1 MYFSSQTSNDPAEA
15 ALALLIL
22 APTALVLPDE
32 GKFSTVGLKHGSPL
46 TTGPQTGQVSSPAGT
61 HTVTATTE
69 AENGSPIPGVTVT
82 FRVISGPNTGA
93 TGTGNTG
100 ANGQTTFT
108 YPDNGGAGTD
118 NIQAFVGTI
127 ASNVVVMN
135 WVQAIARCDVDQD
148 GDIDK
153 ADLAVI
159 TRARGQVA
167 LANDPRDSDGD
178 GRITPNDMKVC
189 MAQCTR
195 ASCATQPGVP
205 N

>member
-1 MYFSSQTSNDPAEA
+1 
-15 ALALLIL
+15 
-22 APTALVLPDE
+22 VLPDE

-46 TTGPQTGQVSSPAGT
+46 TTGPQTGQATSPAGT

-82 FRVISGPNTGA
+82 FRVVSGPNAGA
-93 TGTGNTG
+93 TGAGNTG

-108 YPDNGGAGTD
+108 YTDNGGPGTD

-153 ADLAVI
+153 VDLALI
-159 TRARGQVA
+159 TRARGQVPVP
-167 LANDPRDSDGD
+167 NDPRDSDVD
-178 GRITPNDMKVC
+178 GRITANDVKVC
-189 MAQCTR
+189 MPQCTR
-195 ASCATQPGVP
+195 ASCATQAAQ
-205 N
+205 